1 MFLSDSLPVIN
12 IFNKMMQQQS
22 PALQSLKQEV
32 HSFFK
37 KLILRF
43 MNPEAIHMPLQEID
57 INDTSAYKPLE
68 QVFIGGKAEI
78 YLSDSD
84 MSRSEV
90 NSFRGTC

>member
-43 MNPEAIHMPLQEID
+43 MNPEAIHMPD
-57 INDTSAYKPLE
+57 RYK
-68 QVFIGGKAEI
+68 
-78 YLSDSD
+78 
-84 MSRSEV
+84 
-90 NSFRGTC
+90 